1 MNKYVKD
8 YTMHDKKEAAFD
20 FKLLKSLFCLN
31 GHWIIVSVAVCFL
44 LAGIYLWFTPTKVTV
59 AGTME
64 LIDRSQKGGG
74 SAMSLGKSML
84 NALPMSMGSLF
95 SGGSSDIESEKEIL
109 KSNTLLRTVVKDLN
123 LQTEYSVSSL
133 GRKAILY
140 KNQPVNVSLDEA
152 HMKWLDTEL
161 PLTFH
166 QIELKINKAN
176 DGYTIE
182 PTLIEGKQETELPA
196 QTFATL
202 PATLKTDYGTLTL
215 TENNT
220 LTDKQR
226 MAFVGNY
233 TLLVTITPPTTVANV
248 YKGRLNLEAPTKKV
262 TNMLSVKLKD
272 ENLIRG
278 IDFVNHL
285 VEAYNQRA
293 NDEKNEEA
301 RKTDEF
307 INARLARLDAELGTS
322 DADWEGSKKNYR
334 IVSPE
339 VDASEVVQKRG
350 AYELQLVE
358 IGTQI
363 QLHDYLSEFVNDPAN
378 LFEVIP
384 ASVANIGSSTSAMG
398 VSSGSTSLSTS
409 SGASGATAEAYMG
422 LITQHNDLVNRRKDF
437 LRSMSEQS
445 PQIQRLT
452 EMIKD
457 LHPTLQQAMKRDRQN
472 LVLRRNNLEREYAKY
487 QGRAS
492 MAPKVERVLTEIGRQ
507 REIKQGVY
515 LLMLQKREETAMDL
529 ANTTDKGKLIDEVTA
544 TGSQPMKVVVFFIA
558 GFLGFFLPV
567 GILLLLFMFKS
578 TVDVPGE
585 LKKCTKLPL
594 LCMLAPD
601 EGDEAIRNVRTS
613 LLAQLKDGQR
623 VIMVTSDRDGD
634 GKTYLAKHLAESLTA
649 IGKTA
654 QYIDCDLRK
663 SARADMHPADYFAS
677 AVFTEKVNQAK
688 ATNDYI
694 ILDTPSLGKFA
705 DANIIGQQADATIYM
720 VKTGSTPKIVLEAL
734 DEETRLPEPMLVLNA
749 VDMSKRKYK
758 FLVK

>member
-1 MNKYVKD
+1 
-8 YTMHDKKEAAFD
+8 
-20 FKLLKSLFCLN
+20 
-31 GHWIIVSVAVCFL
+31 
-44 LAGIYLWFTPTKVTV
+44 
-59 AGTME
+59 
-64 LIDRSQKGGG
+64 
-74 SAMSLGKSML
+74 
-84 NALPMSMGSLF
+84 
-95 SGGSSDIESEKEIL
+95 
-109 KSNTLLRTVVKDLN
+109 
-123 LQTEYSVSSL
+123 
-133 GRKAILY
+133 
-140 KNQPVNVSLDEA
+140 
-152 HMKWLDTEL
+152 MKWLDTEL

-182 PTLIEGKQETELPA
+182 PTLIEGKQETELPT

-307 INARLARLDAELGTS
+307 INTRLARLDAELGTS
-322 DADWEGSKKNYR
+322 DADWEGSKKNYQ

-339 VDASEVVQKRG
+339 VDASEVVQKKG
-350 AYELQLVE
+350 TYELQLVE

-398 VSSGSTSLSTS
+398 VSSRSTSLSTS

-422 LITQHNDLVNRRKDF
+422 LINQHNELVNKRKDF

-457 LHPTLQQAMKRDRQN
+457 LHPTLLQAMKRDRQN

-487 QGRAS
+487 QGRVS

-515 LLMLQKREETAMDL
+515 LLMLQKREETAMEL
-529 ANTTDKGKLIDEVTA
+529 ANTTDKGKLIDEVTV
-544 TGSQPMKVVVFFIA
+544 TGSQPMKAVVFFIA

-594 LCMLAPD
+594 LCMLAPGDD
-601 EGDEAIRNVRTS
+601 EENIRNVRS
-613 LLAQLKDGQR
+613 NLLAQLKDGQR

-634 GKTYLAKHLAESLTA
+634 GKTWLAKSLAESLTA

-663 SARADMHPADYFAS
+663 SARPDMHPADYFAT
-677 AVFTEKVNQAK
+677 AAFIQKIDQAK
-688 ATNDYI
+688 VSNDYI

-705 DANIIGQQADATIYM
+705 DANIVGHQADATIYV
-720 VKTGSTPKIVLEAL
+720 VKAGTTPKTVVEAL
-734 DEETRLPEPMLVLNA
+734 NEETRFPEPMLVLNA

>member
-1 MNKYVKD
+1 M
-8 YTMHDKKEAAFD
+8 
-20 FKLLKSLFCLN
+20 
-31 GHWIIVSVAVCFL
+31 
-44 LAGIYLWFTPTKVTV
+44 
-59 AGTME
+59 
-64 LIDRSQKGGG
+64 
-74 SAMSLGKSML
+74 
-84 NALPMSMGSLF
+84 
-95 SGGSSDIESEKEIL
+95 
-109 KSNTLLRTVVKDLN
+109 
-123 LQTEYSVSSL
+123 
-133 GRKAILY
+133 
-140 KNQPVNVSLDEA
+140 SLDEA

-166 QIELKINKAN
+166 QIELEINKAN
-176 DGYTIE
+176 DGYTVE
-182 PTLIEGKQETELPA
+182 PTLIEGKLETELPTH
-196 QTFATL
+196 TFATL

-215 TENNT
+215 TENT
-220 LTDKQR
+220 SLTDKQR
-226 MAFVGNY
+226 KAFEGFY
-233 TLLVTITPPTTVANV
+233 TLTVTIMPPTTVANA

-285 VEAYNQRA
+285 IEAYNQRA

-322 DADWEGSKKNYR
+322 DADWEGSKKNYQ

-339 VDASEVVQKRG
+339 VDASEVVQKKG
-350 AYELQLVE
+350 TYELQLVE

-398 VSSGSTSLSTS
+398 VSSRSTSLSTS

-422 LITQHNDLVNRRKDF
+422 LINQHNELVNKRKDF

-515 LLMLQKREETAMDL
+515 LLMLQKREETAMEL
-529 ANTTDKGKLIDEVTA
+529 ANTTDKGKLIDEVTV
-544 TGSQPMKVVVFFIA
+544 TGSQPMKAVVFFIA

-594 LCMLAPD
+594 LCMLAPGDD
-601 EGDEAIRNVRTS
+601 EENIRNVRS
-613 LLAQLKDGQR
+613 NLLAQLKDGQR

-634 GKTYLAKHLAESLTA
+634 GKTWLAKSLAESLTA

-663 SARADMHPADYFAS
+663 SARPDMHPADYFAT
-677 AVFTEKVNQAK
+677 AAFIQKIDQAK
-688 ATNDYI
+688 VSNDYI

-705 DANIIGQQADATIYM
+705 DANIVGHQADATIYV
-720 VKTGSTPKIVLEAL
+720 VKAGTTPKTVVEAL
-734 DEETRLPEPMLVLNA
+734 NEETRFPEPMLVLNA

>member
-1 MNKYVKD
+1 M
-8 YTMHDKKEAAFD
+8 
-20 FKLLKSLFCLN
+20 
-31 GHWIIVSVAVCFL
+31 
-44 LAGIYLWFTPTKVTV
+44 
-59 AGTME
+59 
-64 LIDRSQKGGG
+64 
-74 SAMSLGKSML
+74 
-84 NALPMSMGSLF
+84 
-95 SGGSSDIESEKEIL
+95 
-109 KSNTLLRTVVKDLN
+109 
-123 LQTEYSVSSL
+123 
-133 GRKAILY
+133 
-140 KNQPVNVSLDEA
+140 SLDEA

-166 QIELKINKAN
+166 QIELEINKAN
-176 DGYTIE
+176 DGYTVE
-182 PTLIEGKQETELPA
+182 PTLIEGKLETELPTH
-196 QTFATL
+196 TFATL

-215 TENNT
+215 TENT
-220 LTDKQR
+220 SLTDKQR
-226 MAFVGNY
+226 KAFEGFY
-233 TLLVTITPPTTVANV
+233 TLTVTIMPPTTVANA

-285 VEAYNQRA
+285 IEAYNQRA

-301 RKTDEF
+301 RI
-307 INARLARLDAELGTS
+307 INTRLARLDTELGTS
-322 DADWEGSKKNYR
+322 DADWEGSKKNYQ

-339 VDASEVVQKRG
+339 VDASEVVQKKG
-350 AYELQLVE
+350 TYELQLVE

-398 VSSGSTSLSTS
+398 VSSRSTSLSTS

-422 LITQHNDLVNRRKDF
+422 LINQHNELVNKRKDF

-457 LHPTLQQAMKRDRQN
+457 LHPTLLQAMKRDRQN

-487 QGRAS
+487 QGRVS

-515 LLMLQKREETAMDL
+515 LLMLQKREETAMEL
-529 ANTTDKGKLIDEVTA
+529 ANTTDKGKLIDEVTV
-544 TGSQPMKVVVFFIA
+544 TGSQPMKAVVFFIA

-594 LCMLAPD
+594 LCMLAPGDD
-601 EGDEAIRNVRTS
+601 EENIRNVRS
-613 LLAQLKDGQR
+613 NLLAQLKDGQR

-634 GKTYLAKHLAESLTA
+634 GKTWLAKSLAESLTA

-663 SARADMHPADYFAS
+663 SARPDMHPADYFAT
-677 AVFTEKVNQAK
+677 AAFIQKIDQAK
-688 ATNDYI
+688 VSNDYI

-720 VKTGSTPKIVLEAL
+720 VKAGSTPKTVLEAL

>member
-1 MNKYVKD
+1 
-8 YTMHDKKEAAFD
+8 
-20 FKLLKSLFCLN
+20 
-31 GHWIIVSVAVCFL
+31 
-44 LAGIYLWFTPTKVTV
+44 
-59 AGTME
+59 
-64 LIDRSQKGGG
+64 
-74 SAMSLGKSML
+74 
-84 NALPMSMGSLF
+84 
-95 SGGSSDIESEKEIL
+95 
-109 KSNTLLRTVVKDLN
+109 
-123 LQTEYSVSSL
+123 
-133 GRKAILY
+133 
-140 KNQPVNVSLDEA
+140 
-152 HMKWLDTEL
+152 
-161 PLTFH
+161 
-166 QIELKINKAN
+166 
-176 DGYTIE
+176 
-182 PTLIEGKQETELPA
+182 
-196 QTFATL
+196 
-202 PATLKTDYGTLTL
+202 
-215 TENNT
+215 
-220 LTDKQR
+220 

-358 IGTQI
+358 IGTQL

-422 LITQHNDLVNRRKDF
+422 LITQHNELVNRRKDF

-515 LLMLQKREETAMDL
+515 LLMLQKREETAMEL
-529 ANTTDKGKLIDEVTA
+529 ANTTDKGKLIDEVTV
-544 TGSQPMKVVVFFIA
+544 TGSQPMKAVVFFIA

-594 LCMLAPD
+594 LCMLAPGDD
-601 EGDEAIRNVRTS
+601 EENIRNVRS
-613 LLAQLKDGQR
+613 NLLAQLKDGQR

-634 GKTYLAKHLAESLTA
+634 GKTWLAKSLAESLTA

-663 SARADMHPADYFAS
+663 SARPDMHPADYFAT
-677 AVFTEKVNQAK
+677 AAFIQKIDQAK
-688 ATNDYI
+688 VSNDYI